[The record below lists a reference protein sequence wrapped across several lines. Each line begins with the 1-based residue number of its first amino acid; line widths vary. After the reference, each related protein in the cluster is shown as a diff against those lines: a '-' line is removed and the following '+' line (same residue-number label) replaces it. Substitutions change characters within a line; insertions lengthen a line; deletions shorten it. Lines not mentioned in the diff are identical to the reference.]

1 MDLSAEL
8 FGQRF
13 NNALTTPFDG
23 LSTWMMYLSF
33 AATAEALMA
42 SNTAAMVGLR
52 VVFIILY
59 FFTCVFDL
67 IAEFNSV

>member
-1 MDLSAEL
+1 
-8 FGQRF
+8 
-13 NNALTTPFDG
+13 
-23 LSTWMMYLSF
+23 MMYLSF